1 MHPLIKAADCLVLDI
16 GQVLLSYQPQQI
28 AGALL
33 PEDQQADALR
43 YVFGGPEWVELDR
56 GTLDNAQ
63 AAASICQNAA
73 MRGKQAQV
81 LSLLFAFPDQMQPLP
96 LSRELA
102 DWKRQGKR
110 LYALSN
116 FHAQAY
122 TRIRQLHPF
131 FDLMDGLLISSH
143 ERLLKPDPAI
153 YQLLFRRFNLTPAHC
168 CFIDDT
174 AANVEAGRRLG
185 MPGLVYAGMQS
196 LLDQTAG

>member
-28 AGALL
+28 ARALL
-33 PEDQQADALR
+33 PEDMRSDALK
-43 YVFGGPEWVELDR
+43 YIFGGPEWVELDR

-63 AAASICQNAA
+63 AAASICQHPALQG
-73 MRGKQAQV
+73 RQAQV
-81 LSLLFAFPDQMQPLP
+81 LAVLSAFPDQMQPLP
-96 LSRELA
+96 LSQQLA

-122 TRIRQLHPF
+122 TRIRQLHSF

-153 YQLLFRRFNLTPAHC
+153 YQLLFRRFSLTPKHC

-185 MPGLVYAGMQS
+185 LPGIVYAGVQS
-196 LLDQTAG
+196 LLDKTAG